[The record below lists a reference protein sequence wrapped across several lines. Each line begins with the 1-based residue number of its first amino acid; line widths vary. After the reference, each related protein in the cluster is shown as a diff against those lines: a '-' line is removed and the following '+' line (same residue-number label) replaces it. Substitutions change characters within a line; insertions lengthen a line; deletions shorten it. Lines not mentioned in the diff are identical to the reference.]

1 MVRLRKSEKG
11 AKKKKRKEERNR
23 DFTKKKLFDIREMY
37 FYDIC
42 KTETERKNEKKITT
56 QFHASLASSSFTMV
70 NSSFIRYYHQ
80 PSTPE
85 NIANKQGG

>member
-42 KTETERKNEKKITT
+42 KTETERKNEKK
-56 QFHASLASSSFTMV
+56 
-70 NSSFIRYYHQ
+70 
-80 PSTPE
+80 
-85 NIANKQGG
+85 